1 MRMRVRDEKGRNMTG
16 VFQGIGSLFGSLV
29 NVDLDVCPVHVDHIK
44 MRQHSG
50 HVFNISKLV
59 LAFESDRRELPSESE
74 ALPAEFPPDESAAG
88 IVRVPCRVETKLIFD
103 DPRIDRV
110 EKLDIGEMSLF
121 VLHDEA
127 RDIPFG
133 GVYPKCKLRMVRG
146 GSEVEIVG
154 SEYWSRSDPPIRYEG
169 LEDLNGRTS
178 HVPKMRMVAQA
189 HDYRREHS
197 VTLYQVPLPAEICL
211 AGQTCF
217 FSDEIFRNLY
227 LIALR
232 SHRKGGT
239 RLRKISLLAVPGK
252 DGKGIE
258 TA

>member
-1 MRMRVRDEKGRNMTG
+1 MTG

-29 NVDLDVCPVHVDHIK
+29 NVDLDVRPVHVDHIE
-44 MRQHSG
+44 MRQHGG

-59 LAFESDRRELPSESE
+59 LAFESDRRELSSEPE
-74 ALPAEFPPDESAAG
+74 ALHAERPPDESASDV
-88 IVRVPCRVETKLIFD
+88 VRVPCRVETKLIFD

-121 VLHDEA
+121 VLHEEA

-154 SEYWSRSDPPIRYEG
+154 SEYWSRSDPPIRYER
-169 LEDLNGRTS
+169 LEDLNGRPS

-189 HDYRREHS
+189 HDYRRRAFGDALS
-197 VTLYQVPLPAEICL
+197 GATARRDLLGRTDLLLFRRDLPEPVLDRPAQPSQGRYAAAQDL
-211 AGQTCF
+211 VASG
-217 FSDEIFRNLY
+217 
-227 LIALR
+227 A
-232 SHRKGGT
+232 
-239 RLRKISLLAVPGK
+239 
-252 DGKGIE
+252 GKGRQGH
-258 TA
+258 